1 MMPLGF
7 HLRTSSLVTSQGR
20 ISQYTPCSRTRRA
33 MSWVYWAP
41 KSRIR
46 TREEWMSVC
55 GLIGL
60 AATLFIRKLGS

>member
-1 MMPLGF
+1 MPLGF
-7 HLRTSSLVTSQGR
+7 HLRTSSLLTSQGR

-46 TREEWMSVC
+46 TREEWMSVW